1 MTGAKKSLL
10 AVVCAFYLLAP
21 SPATPQMPYWQGAF
35 LADRIHLTSEQAQA
49 IGRRIW
55 INESGGRLT
64 GLTHWNKGEGFAS
77 LGIAHFI
84 WYPQGARG
92 PFTESFSS
100 LLSFL
105 DSQGVALPQWLR
117 SRPPCFWK
125 TRRDFYASFH
135 SARVRE
141 LRRLLEAT
149 IEHQARFT
157 ARRLEEALP
166 TMLSALPESERPL
179 VRARFYRV
187 ASHPNGVY
195 ALVDYVNFKGEGTS
209 PSERYGGV
217 GWGLLQVLQE
227 MEETPPG
234 PAALDA
240 FSHAAGAVLTRRI
253 HYSPPERRESRWL
266 SGWRRRL
273 STYRLPA

>member
-1 MTGAKKSLL
+1 MTGAKESLR
-10 AVVCAFYLLAP
+10 AVFFFCFMALP
-21 SPATPQMPYWQGAF
+21 PAAVPQTTSWPGADPT
-35 LADRIHLTSEQAQA
+35 DRIHLTAEQAQT

-55 INESGGRLT
+55 LNESGGRLS

-84 WYPQGARG
+84 WYPQGQRG
-92 PFTESFSS
+92 PFVESFSS

-105 DSQGVALPQWLR
+105 DSQGVTLPSWLR
-117 SRPPCFWK
+117 GRPPCAWR
-125 TRRDFYASFH
+125 TRRDFYASFR
-135 SARVRE
+135 SPRIRE
-141 LRRLLEAT
+141 LRRLLEDT

-166 TMLSALPESERPL
+166 KMLAALPETERAA

-195 ALVDYVNFKGEGTS
+195 ALVDYVNFKGEGLS
-209 PSERYGGV
+209 LSERYDGV

-227 MEETPPG
+227 MEDTPPG
-234 PAALDA
+234 PEALDA
-240 FSHAAGAVLTRRI
+240 FAHAAGAVLTRRV

-266 SGWRRRL
+266 SGWRKRL